1 MAKIILFAT
10 GGTIASTRT
19 ADGSSVSA
27 SVSGAALKD
36 KLHAPL
42 DGIEVEV
49 VEFSTVGSFAIDLPL
64 AFSLS
69 TGINAALDNPECD
82 GVVVTHGTDTMEESC
97 YLTHLLREGE
107 KPIVFTGA
115 QRHAGDI
122 DSDGPRNL
130 GDAIMVAASPEAP
143 GLGALIVFEQEIHAA
158 RDVTKVHTSRVDTF
172 RSPGLGKIGDI
183 DGTDIRIARRPVLEE
198 THRIDRIESRV
209 ELFKLTMGG
218 SPWMLDAAAD
228 LGTRGVVL
236 EAFGRGNAP
245 PAFVEAIA
253 RLTQRDIPVIV
264 CSRCPEGSTRAVY
277 GGGGGGHDLVKAGA
291 VLAGSLS
298 GVKARLLLSVLLAK
312 GNDRR
317 TIARR
322 WASLAG

>member
-1 MAKIILFAT
+1 MAKITLFAT

-27 SVSGAALKD
+27 SVSGAALKE

-49 VEFSTVGSFAIDLPL
+49 VEFSTVGSFGIDLPL

-69 TGINAALDNPECD
+69 SQINAALEKADCD

-107 KPIVFTGA
+107 KPIIFTGA

-130 GDAIMVAASPEAP
+130 GDAIMVAASPKARS
-143 GLGALIVFEQEIHAA
+143 LGALIVFEQEIHAA

-183 DGTDIRIARRPVLEE
+183 DGTDIRIARIPALEE
-198 THRIDRIESRV
+198 THRIDRIETRV
-209 ELFKLTMGG
+209 ELFKLTMGC

-228 LGTRGVVL
+228 IGSRGIVL

-253 RLTQRDIPVIV
+253 RVTQKGIPVIV
-264 CSRCPEGSTRAVY
+264 CSRCAEGLTRAVY
-277 GGGGGGHDLVKAGA
+277 GGGGGGHDLVEAGA

-298 GVKARLLLSVLLAK
+298 GVKARLLLSVLLAE
-312 GNDRR
+312 GHDRSA
-317 TIARR
+317 IARR
-322 WASLAG
+322 WTSYA